1 MSHSGSSLPHYRD
14 GGELMTRSSQGA
26 LPDRIASTTL
36 STARRT
42 AAGKTAGPGDDSF
55 LAALYMRMWA
65 LASGRP
71 LPRDVP
77 PGELTEEELVS
88 FWADDFSQRTGRH
101 AAAAGGR
108 R

>member
-1 MSHSGSSLPHYRD
+1 MG
-14 GGELMTRSSQGA
+14 SSQGT
-26 LPDRIASTTL
+26 LPDGATGTTL
-36 STARRT
+36 PTECRA
-42 AAGKTAGPGDDSF
+42 AAGKPAGAGDDGL

-71 LPRDVP
+71 LPRNVP

-88 FWADDFSQRTGRH
+88 FWADDFGQATGRH

>member
-1 MSHSGSSLPHYRD
+1 MAC
-14 GGELMTRSSQGA
+14 SSQGA
-26 LPDRIASTTL
+26 LPDGAVGITL
-36 STARRT
+36 PADCRA
-42 AAGKTAGPGDDSF
+42 AAGKPAGAGDDSL

-71 LPRDVP
+71 LPRKVP

-88 FWADDFSQRTGRH
+88 FWADDFRPATGRH
-101 AAAAGGR
+101 AAAGGR

>member
-1 MSHSGSSLPHYRD
+1 
-14 GGELMTRSSQGA
+14 MTGSSQGA
-26 LPDRIASTTL
+26 LPDGAAGITL
-36 STARRT
+36 PANCRT
-42 AAGKTAGPGDDSF
+42 AAGKPTGTGDDTL
-55 LAALYMRMWA
+55 LAAMYMRMWA

-88 FWADDFSQRTGRH
+88 FWADDFRQPTGRH
-101 AAAAGGR
+101 EATAGGR

>member
-1 MSHSGSSLPHYRD
+1 MARYSPA
-14 GGELMTRSSQGA
+14 A
-26 LPDRIASTTL
+26 LPDVIASTAL
-36 STARRT
+36 PTARRT
-42 AAGKTAGPGDDSF
+42 AAGKTAGSGDDSL

-88 FWADDFSQRTGRH
+88 FWADDFSQHTGRH

>member
-1 MSHSGSSLPHYRD
+1 MAG
-14 GGELMTRSSQGA
+14 SSQGA
-26 LPDRIASTTL
+26 LPDG
-36 STARRT
+36 
-42 AAGKTAGPGDDSF
+42 AAGITLPADCRAAAGETAGAGDDGF

-88 FWADDFSQRTGRH
+88 FWADDFRPTTGRH